1 MNFDRTSINVFVCSH
16 EDDPFFQEGRSRTLW
31 AANMANAFAELGF
44 PTYLCASLKNTPVRA
59 GSNEQRL
66 KWVKDEV
73 DNFFLSGNKFEIL
86 DSSELAHATKNKNHK
101 HLLLTRSPL
110 LASSL
115 SCENC
120 SVILE
125 DHDEEIQ
132 KSFRS
137 EYANLTVANAVRIVA
152 ITHEVANAIVSSFN
166 LTHDVKVLPSG
177 VNPDTK
183 MPNPKPGAKP
193 CFVYMGG
200 LHPERGLDFLY
211 KAAVYN
217 TDSIFYVFGG
227 RKNDVEQLRS
237 RHQRSKNLVFAGFH
251 KAKDIYAFLESVNPV
266 FVYTRHHDHLENT
279 SPLKLLE
286 YFKSGSCIVRPNYEH
301 LSSGACLD
309 AVLNYDP
316 YSFDSFKRTLLA
328 ASSMQAEL
336 SISDISTLIMKRH
349 KFIEQYSWKNRARQ
363 ILALVGE

>member
-44 PTYLCASLKNTPVRA
+44 STYLCASLKNTPVRA

-86 DSSELAHATKNKNHK
+86 DSIELTQATKKNHK

-110 LASSL
+110 LASNL
-115 SCENC
+115 SHENC

-137 EYANLTVANAVRIVA
+137 EYANLTIANAVRIVA
-152 ITHEVANAIVSSFN
+152 ITDAVANTIISSFN
-166 LTHDVKVLPSG
+166 VTHDVKVLPSG
-177 VNPDTK
+177 VNLDAKIPT
-183 MPNPKPGAKP
+183 PNLDVKP
-193 CFVYMGG
+193 CYVYMGG
-200 LHPERGLDFLY
+200 LHAERGIDFLY
-211 KAAVYN
+211 KAAACY
-217 TDSIFYVFGG
+217 SESMFYIFGG
-227 RKNDVEQLRS
+227 RLKDVEQLRS
-237 RHQRSKNLVFAGFH
+237 RHQRTKNLVFAGFH
-251 KAKDIYAFLESVNPV
+251 KAKDIYAFLESINPV
-266 FVYTRHHDHLENT
+266 FVYTRHADFLANT

-286 YFKSGSCIVRPNYEH
+286 YLKSGSCIVRPNFDH
-301 LSSGACLD
+301 LSSGTCLD
-309 AVLNYDP
+309 GVFNYDP
-316 YSFDSFKRTLLA
+316 KSFDSFKRTLLA
-328 ASSMQAEL
+328 TSSMQAKL
-336 SISDISTLIMKRH
+336 SISDINTLLKKRH
-349 KFIEQYSWKNRARQ
+349 EFIEQYSWKNRARQ
-363 ILALVGE
+363 VLTLAGE